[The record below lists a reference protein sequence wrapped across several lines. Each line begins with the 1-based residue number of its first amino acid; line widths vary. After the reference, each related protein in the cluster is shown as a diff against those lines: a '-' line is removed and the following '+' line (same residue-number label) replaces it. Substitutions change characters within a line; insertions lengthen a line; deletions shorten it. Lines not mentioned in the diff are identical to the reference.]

1 MKKSIILSSCIL
13 SLGLS
18 YPIGNINANNVKQE
32 ILSQKPIIRDDGVIR
47 VGEEIKP
54 GRYQITSNQNSG
66 MVETVTNSEEW
77 YSLNIDLAAPSG
89 VDDSYGKQIQSVTCD
104 LKKGETIKC
113 DNDDVGALKFTPV
126 KKRANKNTTSLSCG
140 QWVVGKDLKPG
151 KYKFTVTDKNIE
163 DSKSDI
169 TIHDDEGEKQHLPA
183 DNKSF
188 KATVH
193 KGDVIDVDDINNVQ
207 LQKL

>member
-1 MKKSIILSSCIL
+1 MKKLIVLTSCIISL
-13 SLGLS
+13 SAVL
-18 YPIGNINANNVKQE
+18 PVGNINANNVKQE
-32 ILSQKPIIRDDGVIR
+32 VLSKNSIVKDDGVIR
-47 VGEEIKP
+47 VGKEIKP
-54 GRYQITSNQNSG
+54 GRYQITSNQDSG
-66 MVETVTNSEEW
+66 EVETVTNSSDW
-77 YSLNIDLAAPSG
+77 YSFDVNLAAPSG
-89 VDDSYGKQIQSVTCD
+89 VDDTYSKQIQSITCD

-113 DNDDVGALKFTPV
+113 DDYDVKALKFTPV

-169 TIHDDEGEKQHLPA
+169 TIHNDEGEKQYLPA
-183 DNKSF
+183 DSKSF

-193 KGDVIDVDDINNVQ
+193 KGDVIEVDDINNVQ

>member
-1 MKKSIILSSCIL
+1 MKKLIVLTSCIISL
-13 SLGLS
+13 SVVL
-18 YPIGNINANNVKQE
+18 PIGNVNANNIKQE
-32 ILSQKPIIRDDGVIR
+32 ILSKNSIIKDDGVIR
-47 VGEEIKP
+47 VGKEIKP
-54 GRYQITSNQNSG
+54 GRYQITSNQDSG
-66 MVETVTNSEEW
+66 EVETVTNSDKW
-77 YSLNIDLAAPSG
+77 YSFDVNLAAPSG
-89 VDDSYGKQIQSVTCD
+89 VDDTYSKQIQSITCN

-113 DNDDVGALKFTPV
+113 DNYDVKSLKFTPV
-126 KKRANKNTTSLSCG
+126 EKRANKNTTSLSCG

-169 TIHDDEGEKQHLPA
+169 TIHDDEGEKQHLA
-183 DNKSF
+183 ANGKTF

-193 KGDVIDVDDINNVQ
+193 KGDVIEVDDINNVQ

>member
-1 MKKSIILSSCIL
+1 MKKLIVLTSCIVSL
-13 SLGLS
+13 SAVLPVGS
-18 YPIGNINANNVKQE
+18 INANNVKQE
-32 ILSQKPIIRDDGVIR
+32 VLSKNSIVKDDGVIR
-47 VGEEIKP
+47 VGKEIKP
-54 GRYQITSNQNSG
+54 GRYQITSNQDSG
-66 MVETVTNSEEW
+66 EVETVTNSSDW
-77 YSLNIDLAAPSG
+77 YSFDVNLAAPSG
-89 VDDSYGKQIQSVTCD
+89 VDDTYSKQIQSITCD

-113 DNDDVGALKFTPV
+113 DDYDVKALKFTPV

-169 TIHDDEGEKQHLPA
+169 TIHNDEGEKQYLPA
-183 DNKSF
+183 DSKSF

-193 KGDVIDVDDINNVQ
+193 KGDVIEVDDINNVQ

>member
-1 MKKSIILSSCIL
+1 MKKSIILASCVL

-18 YPIGNINANNVKQE
+18 YPIGNVSANNVKKE
-32 ILSQKPIIRDDGVIR
+32 VLSQKPIIRDDGVIR
-47 VGEEIKP
+47 IGKEIKP
-54 GRYQITSNQNSG
+54 GRYQITSNQDSG
-66 MVETVTNSEEW
+66 VVETVANSSKW
-77 YSLNIDLAAPSG
+77 YSFNVTLAAPSG
-89 VDDSYGKQIQSVTCD
+89 IDDSYGKQIQSVTCD

-113 DNDDVGALKFTPV
+113 DDYDVKALKFTPV
-126 KKRANKNTTSLSCG
+126 EERANKNTTSLSCG

-163 DSKSDI
+163 DSKSDV
-169 TIHDDEGEKQHLPA
+169 TIHNDSGEKQYLPA
-183 DNKSF
+183 DSKTF

>member
-1 MKKSIILSSCIL
+1 MKKSIILVSCIL
-13 SLGLS
+13 SIGLS
-18 YPIGNINANNVKQE
+18 YPIGNVSANNVKQE
-32 ILSQKPIIRDDGVIR
+32 VLSQKSIIRDDGVIR

-54 GRYQITSNQNSG
+54 GRYQITSNQDSG
-66 MVETVTNSEEW
+66 VVETVTNSEKW

-113 DNDDVGALKFTPV
+113 DDDDVGALKFTPV